1 MRTSTLLAVHAHGH
15 RGRLVALG
23 ARAARRHHAAAARLA
38 EAEVAAGHH
47 DVRDGLVHAHD
58 AQRRRLRRLR
68 LFRGRRRR
76 YERDEVSPQ
85 ASIILRLADLYGIST
100 DTLLRGAAD
109 TSDTPRQVVEMQV
122 GQGQTL
128 SITINATVTPS
139 TIDEQK

>member
-1 MRTSTLLAVHAHGH
+1 MTIGLCLREARKNA
-15 RGRLVALG
+15 ALSVD
-23 ARAARRHHAAAARLA
+23 AISEKLDVSCAAY
-38 EAEVAAGHH
+38 
-47 DVRDGLVHAHD
+47 
-58 AQRRRLRRLR
+58 
-68 LFRGRRRR
+68 RR

-139 TIDEQK
+139 TTDEQK